1 MKSMVEIGHSFLS
14 PVLHRQAV
22 CIDATFGQ
30 GKDTEY
36 FVKRKIRRVYA
47 FDIQEHLIEKR
58 RADFEDNV
66 HLIVDSHANMARY
79 VHESVDEIVF
89 NFGYC
94 PHGDRSIT
102 TLPQE
107 SVGAI
112 KEGLHLLRIKGR
124 MALIIYPHQFGKEE
138 SAAIEAFLSSI
149 DPHVIAIQK
158 VSGLNIRTGPYA
170 ILLEKRKEWN
180 EREI

>member
-14 PVLHRQAV
+14 PVLHRQAI

-36 FVKRKIRRVYA
+36 FVQRKIKKVYA

-58 RADFEDNV
+58 KADFKENV
-66 HLIVDSHANMARY
+66 CLIVDSHANMAHY
-79 VHESVDEIVF
+79 VNESVDGIVF

-94 PHGDRSIT
+94 PHGDVSIT
-102 TLPQE
+102 TRPQE
-107 SVGAI
+107 SVCAI
-112 KEGLHLLRIKGR
+112 KEGLRLLRIKGR
-124 MALIIYPHQFGKEE
+124 MALIVYPHQFGKEE
-138 SAAIEAFLSSI
+138 SSAIEMFLRSI
-149 DPHVIAIQK
+149 DPHVVAIQK
-158 VSGLNIRTGPYA
+158 VSGLNIQTGPYA

-180 EREI
+180 E